1 MERVHLANA
10 LVFRKDQRGLYFRDK
25 DGWMPVQVTARVH
38 HHFNTDRF
46 DKLNLDLIWES
57 GTLEQCFKQQSPEAT
72 GSNFPAVLVP
82 FLLLTFSAN
91 EISFCFYQLFFSQ
104 PFQSFQSTEKVQDR
118 IGACGDGK
126 VQPQHGEECDD
137 GNQIVTDACL
147 ST

>member
-1 MERVHLANA
+1 MKDNRMHLSCSYHPLFTFA
-10 LVFRKDQRGLYFRDK
+10 LSLRMKYRLFL
-25 DGWMPVQVTARVH
+25 
-38 HHFNTDRF
+38 
-46 DKLNLDLIWES
+46 S
-57 GTLEQCFKQQSPEAT
+57 TLF
-72 GSNFPAVLVP
+72 
-82 FLLLTFSAN
+82 
-91 EISFCFYQLFFSQ
+91 Q